1 MSTTEIIVALVV
13 AILGSSG
20 LATLIQ
26 ILVTRHYAKR
36 DKQSEDTEAIR
47 KAVEALAHDA
57 YYRHT
62 RQLLTKSVVT
72 EEELEN
78 HNYLYNAYHNLGLNS
93 TGDQMH
99 EQVMQKQVVPYG
111 SVENLY
117 VKLP

>member
-1 MSTTEIIVALVV
+1 MSTTEIIVAIVV

-20 LATLIQ
+20 LATVIQ
-26 ILVTRHYAKR
+26 ILVTRHYAKK
-36 DKQSEDTEAIR
+36 DKKTEDTEAIR

-62 RQLLTKSVVT
+62 RHLLTKLEIT

-78 HNYLYNAYHNLGLNS
+78 HNYLYNAYHSLGLNS

-99 EQVMQKQVVPYG
+99 KQVLAK
-111 SVENLY
+111 SVIPSVSDPDFY
-117 VKLP
+117 KKLP